1 MPAGFYRF
9 MRVIM
14 LRWCLGVFA
23 ITGLTAC
30 GGELPTPTLDY
41 SPCMPEVRDGSPNI
55 YEFGMLD
62 VIKNL
67 VQQTSPINLPTLM
80 PNGAQPGSSIAP
92 INSMGELANTVV
104 GTQYTV
110 SQYLMGETIRAT
122 DVISIKANNMNEVH
136 IVITFLSP
144 LLIQAAYLN
153 DYILQSQPLENF
165 EARLLTSIAK
175 TGERGELLF
184 LVSIITN
191 NPDATLTLSSVL
203 DIPID
208 KMMLV
213 NADGLQVKPEHYDR
227 NLDQPFESSRNF
239 ESGILGYPIGVQR
252 NGLCQW
258 VLDPKY
264 NRNIV
269 IVGTSITTGQDINA
283 THTWTI
289 PYEALVDPAA
299 PAPPVDPFS
308 SFDPAKIN
316 IVSAVTT
323 PPIPSDTSIQST
335 FWQDYSQF
343 VRAQIMQG
351 K

>member
-1 MPAGFYRF
+1 
-9 MRVIM
+9 MRVTM

-23 ITGLTAC
+23 IIGLTAC
-30 GGELPTPTLDY
+30 GGELIPPTPDY
-41 SPCMPEVRDGSPNI
+41 APCTPDVRDGNPNI
-55 YEFGMLD
+55 YEFGMVD
-62 VIKNL
+62 MIKNL
-67 VQQTSPINLPTLM
+67 VQQTSPINIPTLM
-80 PNGAQPGSSIAP
+80 PNGSQPGSSIAP
-92 INSMGELANTVV
+92 VNSMGDLANTVV

-122 DVISIKANNMNEVH
+122 DVISIKVNNMNEVH

-153 DYILQSQPLENF
+153 DYILQSQPPENF
-165 EARLLTSIAK
+165 EARLLTSISK
-175 TGERGELLF
+175 IGERGEILF
-184 LVSIITN
+184 LVSIIAN
-191 NPDATLTLSSVL
+191 NLDASLTSPSIL
-203 DIPID
+203 DIPIE

-213 NADGLQVKPEHYDR
+213 NADGLEVKPEHYDR
-227 NLDQPFESSRNF
+227 NLDQPFESSNNF

-252 NGLCQW
+252 NGFCEW

-269 IVGTSITTGQDINA
+269 IVGTSITTGQETNA

-316 IVSAVTT
+316 SITAVTT
-323 PPIPSDTSIQST
+323 PPIPSDTSVRST

>member
-9 MRVIM
+9 TRATI
-14 LRWCLGVFA
+14 LRWCLVVFA
-23 ITGLTAC
+23 LAGLTAC
-30 GGELPTPTLDY
+30 GGELVPPALDY
-41 SPCMPEVRDGSPNI
+41 APCMPEVRNGTPNI
-55 YEFGMLD
+55 YEFGMLE

-67 VQQTSPINLPTLM
+67 VQQTSPINTPTLM

-92 INSMGELANTVV
+92 VNSMAELANTVV

-122 DVISIKANNMNEVH
+122 DVISIRANNMNEVH

-165 EARLLTSIAK
+165 EARLLSSIAK

-184 LVSIITN
+184 LVSIIAN
-191 NPDATLTLSSVL
+191 NFDPAFPSTPVL
-203 DIPID
+203 DVPIEQ
-208 KMMLV
+208 MMLV

-227 NLDQPFESSRNF
+227 NLDQPFESSKNF

-252 NGLCQW
+252 NGLCEW

-269 IVGTSITTGQDINA
+269 IVGTSITMGQDTNV

-289 PYEALVDPAA
+289 PYEALVDPAS
-299 PAPPVDPFS
+299 PAPPVNPFS
-308 SFDPAKIN
+308 FFDPAKLN
-316 IVSAVTT
+316 TAVTT
-323 PPIPSDTSIQST
+323 APMPTDISIQSP
-335 FWQDYSQF
+335 FWQDYSKF

>member
-1 MPAGFYRF
+1 
-9 MRVIM
+9 MRVTM

-23 ITGLTAC
+23 IIGLSAC
-30 GGELPTPTLDY
+30 GGELIPPTPDY
-41 SPCMPEVRDGSPNI
+41 APCTPDVRDGNPNI
-55 YEFGMLD
+55 YEFGMVD
-62 VIKNL
+62 MIKNL
-67 VQQTSPINLPTLM
+67 VQQTSPINIPTLM
-80 PNGAQPGSSIAP
+80 PNGSQPGSSIAP
-92 INSMGELANTVV
+92 VNSMGDLANTVV

-122 DVISIKANNMNEVH
+122 DVISIKVNNMNEVH

-153 DYILQSQPLENF
+153 DYILQSQPPENF

-175 TGERGELLF
+175 IGERGEILF
-184 LVSIITN
+184 LVSIIAN
-191 NPDATLTLSSVL
+191 NLDASLTSPSIL
-203 DIPID
+203 DIPIE

-213 NADGLQVKPEHYDR
+213 NADGLEVKPEHYDR
-227 NLDQPFESSRNF
+227 NLDQPFESSNNF

-252 NGLCQW
+252 NGFCEW

-269 IVGTSITTGQDINA
+269 IVGTSITTGQETNA

-316 IVSAVTT
+316 SITAVTT
-323 PPIPSDTSIQST
+323 PPIPSDTSIRST